1 MKIILVNIIKNSTV
15 GCADFF
21 NNSVFTIE
29 TNVPSFGTLDRE
41 VIFKTN
47 ENNSLQKEEYEKII
61 KINGDEDLP
70 IVFDRL

>member
-1 MKIILVNIIKNSTV
+1 M
-15 GCADFF
+15 
-21 NNSVFTIE
+21 
-29 TNVPSFGTLDRE
+29 PSFGTLDRE